1 MDDQNTIFTREKLAD
16 AIHIWNR
23 SAITLLDI
31 RHHLISEEQ
40 ALINYRLPA
49 SAFLYM
55 RGEKAEVCLD
65 STFYNM
71 ERFGLF
77 HSYKGCEVTITPQCN
92 WLEYY
97 LVLYKAGEAP
107 FHKGEFIKLLAR
119 TNPFQQQYGFLPA
132 NPLFFAEQLRKM
144 YEKWKGPTP
153 LNLFYGKTAFYQLV
167 YEIYEEMEQGRIH
180 VLEPDLIAIAK
191 RYLDKHY
198 QDGIVIQELCD
209 SLGISYSHF
218 HRNFKQQTGKSPQE
232 YLIKARL
239 SAAMEALE
247 RGDSSVREVAI
258 HCGFPDEINFYR
270 QFVKHI
276 GISPS
281 AYKQT
286 SQRHMRDGAM
296 ENRIPFPYNEQSQVS
311 FDKLK
316 GKGATFMLKQM
327 RSKAIV
333 AAALS
338 LMLLMSACGTAPV
351 NNGGNSMPSSVVN
364 SQVSKTGGTKIV
376 KTIRGDVEI
385 PKTPQKVVVMNYA
398 FGDILA
404 LGVTPAAVND
414 YWAIAGSA
422 VEDLL
427 KDIPRVSE
435 PEEILSIEPDLIIT
449 AYEKDEDYEKLSKI
463 APTISFGNAKDTT
476 KHTLEER
483 LTFLSEVLGVESTK
497 KDRVIAEYNEYVSG
511 AKKALMDA
519 GFGDKTFT
527 FITNSMDNPGIVVST
542 YKGAYALY
550 DVLGMQRSKKGQEI
564 YESGEWYVDLSLE
577 VLPEYCE
584 DYLVIYGDGITNALS
599 GNGVY
604 ENLNAVKNDR
614 VILMNEYLST
624 FNDVISV
631 KKQVEFFTQQLLESS
646 NP

>member
-16 AIHIWNR
+16 AIYIWNR

-97 LVLYKAGEAP
+97 LILYKAGEAP

-180 VLEPDLIAIAK
+180 VLEPDIIAIAK

-351 NNGGNSMPSSVVN
+351 NNGGNSMSSSVVN

-385 PKTPQKVVVMNYA
+385 PKKPQKVVVMNYA

-604 ENLNAVKNDR
+604 ENLNAVKNDH

>member
-1 MDDQNTIFTREKLAD
+1 
-16 AIHIWNR
+16 
-23 SAITLLDI
+23 
-31 RHHLISEEQ
+31 
-40 ALINYRLPA
+40 
-49 SAFLYM
+49 
-55 RGEKAEVCLD
+55 
-65 STFYNM
+65 
-71 ERFGLF
+71 
-77 HSYKGCEVTITPQCN
+77 
-92 WLEYY
+92 
-97 LVLYKAGEAP
+97 
-107 FHKGEFIKLLAR
+107 
-119 TNPFQQQYGFLPA
+119 
-132 NPLFFAEQLRKM
+132 
-144 YEKWKGPTP
+144 
-153 LNLFYGKTAFYQLV
+153 
-167 YEIYEEMEQGRIH
+167 
-180 VLEPDLIAIAK
+180 
-191 RYLDKHY
+191 
-198 QDGIVIQELCD
+198 
-209 SLGISYSHF
+209 
-218 HRNFKQQTGKSPQE
+218 
-232 YLIKARL
+232 
-239 SAAMEALE
+239 
-247 RGDSSVREVAI
+247 
-258 HCGFPDEINFYR
+258 
-270 QFVKHI
+270 
-276 GISPS
+276 
-281 AYKQT
+281 
-286 SQRHMRDGAM
+286 
-296 ENRIPFPYNEQSQVS
+296 
-311 FDKLK
+311 
-316 GKGATFMLKQM
+316 
-327 RSKAIV
+327 
-333 AAALS
+333 
-338 LMLLMSACGTAPV
+338 
-351 NNGGNSMPSSVVN
+351 MPSSVVN

-604 ENLNAVKNDR
+604 ENLNAVKNDH